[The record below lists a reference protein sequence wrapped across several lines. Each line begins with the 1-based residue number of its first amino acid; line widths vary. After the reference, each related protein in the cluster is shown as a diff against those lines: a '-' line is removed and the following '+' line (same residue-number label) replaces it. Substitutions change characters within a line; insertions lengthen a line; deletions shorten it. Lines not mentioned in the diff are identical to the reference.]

1 MLSRLELHTELCNI
15 LGSRNVYY
23 QPPESLRIKYPAII
37 YSLEG
42 IENLFSG
49 NTIYLQ
55 KCLYRVIVVDSDPDS
70 EVVKNMSMLPRC
82 KYIKHYIADNLNH
95 YVFRVAVDEK
105 TAERIIM

>member
-1 MLSRLELHTELCNI
+1 MLSRLELHTELCDI

-49 NTIYLQ
+49 NDIYLQ
-55 KCLYRVIVVDSDPDS
+55 KCTYRIIVVDSDPDS
-70 EVVKNMSMLPRC
+70 VIVNKIAKL
-82 KYIKHYIADNLNH
+82 IGFKHVNHYTSDNLNH
-95 YVFRVAVDEK
+95 DVFRVVRDEK
-105 TAERIIM
+105 PTKEEKL